1 MPKKVTA
8 NGKTFTFDDNVSEEE
23 IGIAIDDFFA
33 NNVQSVDETLAVETP
48 TPTEKIK
55 KKEVSV
61 SGSASLGGGTA
72 SPIQSTPKYANN
84 GVSPLKNVDLLRE
97 ANFGVVNVNQPK
109 KEIKKTIIYNG
120 GNSYEENLKD
130 KISSRTPLDKT
141 ETEYVRS
148 KFSNA
153 LPQINNLSD
162 EQINQGLFNAN
173 KKNTLK
179 TTHELA
185 LAQEEEGLHDRIK
198 NGDVTPDDM
207 VKAKSIGFFPT
218 LDENQIKSLGA
229 SWNNEIKQAKLEVDN
244 QIKNDV
250 DNIFKNEEELNNLI
264 GTIDYKIK
272 DLQAKINNDRNS
284 GNIPF
289 YQDQLNKLEGIKSK
303 AESKKK
309 RKDQYLN
316 DLSTKVSDESIL
328 DIIKKGGYNVDKD
341 EKGLLTEKGRMQVSD
356 LVEQYVQSQN
366 PQKKFLLSYK
376 NNGNEKGNTF
386 LEEQVANAVELI
398 PIKEKNYFKLVE
410 EKTKNLP
417 SEAKSLINQI
427 TGKEGYTFDKGF
439 SKVLNDESNIQKI
452 NTLKFMEFKGI
463 VDDETDKLE
472 TYINSPQVQGLLGVQ
487 LKSLTDQY
495 NNKEI
500 DGSTYRDERIK
511 LLYSN
516 SSTRPTIER
525 YIHNIS
531 KGNQK
536 YEDDI
541 QEYINSRKIDYA
553 KYTKVDKNGNV
564 VSIAGMK
571 PTEFVNTLS
580 ELGYGKMISDY
591 NSAKELN
598 TNKEDRGNEFAD
610 KYNAFDTGSTLFLST
625 IQGAHSMYSAKA
637 KWLYDKT
644 GIELFNDARKGI
656 EGGVNTFDQLNEST
670 IGKQQ
675 FNLETGDY
683 LNAFNPNY
691 IAHTF
696 GNSLPYMA
704 EGMAVGYA
712 TGGISE
718 IGLLGLGL
726 GEGVGSALALSK
738 TGRIAQK
745 VIAGMSG
752 GGYDA
757 FQNMQVNYDEL
768 IKQGYSVKD
777 ADRISKDAFLKE
789 LPVNIITSIVELE
802 GLFRATA
809 KPTLRNIARRGATT
823 ILEQGVEG
831 FQEVN
836 QASSLE
842 SAKGNDIGII
852 DFAFNTNEGFN
863 NLMGGIVGGLSMGA
877 PMSTLGIVKDTYNW
891 NSLYNIST
899 ADMQNSVRY
908 SQIANMVSNGN
919 DLQRES
925 ALGVMRYNMS
935 EARNEYLNTS
945 AEDKKAKLEA
955 KQKYANALGVYSY
968 ATEYAEQ
975 AKKTDVSDIQADY
988 TAHNKAVAKQ
998 YQVLAN
1004 NASKDNKNE
1013 YQKQADYYASL
1024 ADKSEQGKQVP
1035 IYSFNTDKG
1044 RVFISERTAKTL
1056 AEGSI
1061 KEKNDAFDKAVEN
1074 GAITGVQVIDD
1085 NESNKK
1091 LTEKF
1096 LEAQKKKAPTIAP
1109 IISEEQGNLIDNSTT
1124 AQGIAVVEANGKFEV
1139 SNPNGT
1145 KEIFDTREL
1154 ADERVVEIN
1163 NETNPQ
1169 NNATENTKTENAQTA
1184 NTEVT
1189 TDVGQPSIQT
1199 LPQEATTTDIEIE
1212 VGKPIQATLEGKPI
1226 TIEKT
1231 DSGYQYQFQN
1241 GQTELVSETEHQE
1254 YLSDNSLVLP
1264 KTEAVVSSTDAIEA
1278 LTTTDTPTAETA
1290 TNEIKSL
1297 EENLAK
1303 AREDA
1308 KQKAIELEQQQKLEE
1323 KAKALRLKTQQNPN
1337 ATKEEKLSVEE
1348 EYNNAV
1354 AERERISKEVEAE
1367 QKAKEDLEKRVQ
1379 GLKNKIQAPE
1389 TKVETINE
1397 GTGTKELPSEPILSK
1412 TESKGEG
1419 ENSVGE
1425 AVPTSTKRVDDVVA
1439 EKPTTILAPISPSG
1453 ENGKEQTPTALRD
1466 VPKTLS
1472 ELKQNDETTQSL
1484 EKKLRDLELERTNKL
1499 IENKGKGR
1507 FDDRLKDEI
1516 DEVKRKIYK
1525 RENELATRRNAELEG
1540 SISDGSLLKLI
1551 SENKISAEDARLLI
1565 IESGIEVPAE
1575 IQSIVDKNKQNKKE
1589 NKQSII
1595 ERDTDFLGNE
1605 KEAYMVNNDKA
1616 NGVRTQD
1623 DVDYYKANVKRAI
1636 DKGQY
1641 EKDIADGKMTAND
1654 AKIIIESYGLKVP
1667 KAVKSLLSKEE
1678 TPPALRDVKSTAKAL
1693 EVANKTKAERFYPD
1707 DKVILTTK
1715 DGKEVEVSFR
1725 GYNGE
1730 NKAVIFGSR
1739 GSGINQMEVDIS
1751 QLRAKSK
1758 SDKLSKE
1765 DRKELLS
1772 KIDFQDKN
1780 APSYSED
1787 FTDKELQDLSVKYPK
1802 ESKLTNKEKQE
1813 RNDLQI
1819 ATTPLKRWQEQEYG
1833 VDDPNDPINIRL
1845 AKEHETAINNIITN
1859 DKYSTLISEAYHKA
1873 KADGSNPELVKAVE
1887 SLLSKE
1893 QAPPALRAVE
1903 SKSILNSDA
1912 NLKGA
1917 KETILRNGVEST
1929 QIDKPNNIKAEDNSE
1944 RWWVYHNVIT
1954 GEKIIHSDYGW
1965 DYDLE
1970 GNRLSVDYNKKVL
1983 DNSLLFKKEEPKSNL
1998 LDAILKK
2005 ERGWELRVTES
2016 KDLAQ
2021 LEAIEKEL
2029 QTNEKLKQAFGFNG
2043 KVYDQ
2048 TGKDFYSRLNYLKS
2062 HPEKVVSEKAE
2073 SKEPLVNNKLRT
2085 AISEG
2090 RMTANDAKAIIESA
2104 GLEVPKDIES
2114 LLSKEQPKAETPTNT
2129 AEVEAVAETSTKD
2142 ERIIEAHN
2150 QIDEYIKEA
2159 QDAYDKAQAERLAY
2173 INKYGYGQG
2182 NDAEF
2187 DKLVTAKVNA
2197 EARLNQLKTAKE
2209 NLLPLPNKNKK
2220 NEKPRIANND
2230 AENELAVGKL
2240 QQEDNPIA
2248 EPIIEAIEGE
2258 AESNDKA
2265 KLNEVI
2271 SKANEIINNATDVV
2285 NVPISEIKTNE
2296 EEYQGRKNSFSE
2308 RSANNVATNF
2318 DKNKFEPIVLHKH
2331 SDGNTYVLSGHS
2343 RLEGMKRRGESTI
2356 PARYFEG
2363 TDSEAKDFALKSNKL
2378 GTLQTDLENADYYRG
2393 QIANGKTYNAVLT
2406 EAKENEQEG
2415 SAVRI
2420 IDYAHLNP
2428 KGKAYQALES
2438 LEKGES
2444 DTTTNVKLIA
2454 QKVGRIRSQNP
2465 HLTDAHEQE
2474 LFDYFSENG
2483 YPTDKEIQDPNGTIN
2498 RSINAVRFDTKEPLN
2513 LNKFVAKTAER
2524 IQWEKE
2530 LKELETLRDELKKEV
2545 NPSKQSGWSGLKEK
2559 AIASLAKGKSKEQ
2572 IDQAEKDFNSNKDNV
2587 KTNYEKKLSEQKQ
2600 KLQGVNDKIAKHLL
2614 REKSLI
2620 QGEKN
2625 QGSLF
2630 STSKPKKSITK
2641 EAFTALTDMLKK
2653 AFPKVK
2659 FIGREEAEKIL
2670 ADKGIVVNE
2679 IRTTSGNIF
2688 GFESNG
2694 KIWLDETLMNA
2705 DTPIHEVVGHYGMN
2719 IIDAQS
2725 RGGDAKATAI
2735 MMKGFALLSEPEG
2748 KAVLEEVQANP
2759 AYANLPLRKQK
2770 LEAVATIIG
2779 REGAILFEEGTKDT
2793 KQSKTFASKVKAFV
2807 NSFYEYLKSKIPTL
2821 KDKSIEDIQ
2830 RMDNKE
2836 FIRAI
2841 IGDAFRGEIV
2851 ADNEAKNT
2859 DDVMLSATKEAEDI
2873 TLEYN
2878 DKGQHLAPNG
2888 KPSNLTEKLAK
2899 IVRTDAFKNW
2909 FGDWQ
2914 NNPQDASKVVD
2925 ENGEPIIMYHGTKS
2939 NFSEFS
2945 FETERVN
2952 NRGGNFE
2959 GFYFT
2964 SDKGVADSYA
2974 NGNVVIE
2981 TFLNIKNPLYRSNYK
2996 PSTNAIKAM
3005 REMFKGKFS
3014 SDYIESKILNFSRNG
3029 SSDLLTPNQ
3038 MRELAIID
3046 GYDGMFDGS
3055 IQYGE
3060 IATFNPNQIKLA
3072 DGSNTTF
3079 NPNTND
3085 IRFSVEQNASSP
3097 ISEQNKNYLD
3107 NIIKDIE
3114 SGNTTLE
3121 SEVKKLEDGL
3131 PKRFADKYIKYL
3143 NDNYT
3148 PKQET
3153 QKEDTKEPQKEESEK
3168 PKGIRQHL
3176 KLLMGNMTFAD
3187 EKKEGKLLNK
3197 LKQDTAITSTE
3208 VEGENVRGEYT
3219 PAELSV
3225 MQKQS
3230 EEDVKALRESIE
3242 KQNYGKDWIDTL
3254 LDALEENENNA
3265 LEGKESYKL
3274 NPIRVIGITNNIAGI
3289 LSQKRQQ
3296 PISAD
3301 EALKLSEQRTRLH
3314 DYINKVAREA
3324 SLTLNAR
3331 RNFRNIFNLART
3343 IDIEN
3348 QILETA
3354 LSEDKIKEIERINEE
3369 INKPMTDAEL
3379 NKADVT
3385 KTEPPKTKRQPTNK
3399 KSNKIN
3405 EALRNVLKNAKLP
3418 DNFKEQMEQLKPKCK

>member
-1 MPKKVTA
+1 M
-8 NGKTFTFDDNVSEEE
+8 N
-23 IGIAIDDFFA
+23 
-33 NNVQSVDETLAVETP
+33 
-48 TPTEKIK
+48 
-55 KKEVSV
+55 
-61 SGSASLGGGTA
+61 
-72 SPIQSTPKYANN
+72 
-84 GVSPLKNVDLLRE
+84 
-97 ANFGVVNVNQPK
+97 
-109 KEIKKTIIYNG
+109 
-120 GNSYEENLKD
+120 
-130 KISSRTPLDKT
+130 
-141 ETEYVRS
+141 
-148 KFSNA
+148 
-153 LPQINNLSD
+153 
-162 EQINQGLFNAN
+162 
-173 KKNTLK
+173 
-179 TTHELA
+179 
-185 LAQEEEGLHDRIK
+185 
-198 NGDVTPDDM
+198 
-207 VKAKSIGFFPT
+207 
-218 LDENQIKSLGA
+218 
-229 SWNNEIKQAKLEVDN
+229 
-244 QIKNDV
+244 
-250 DNIFKNEEELNNLI
+250 
-264 GTIDYKIK
+264 
-272 DLQAKINNDRNS
+272 
-284 GNIPF
+284 
-289 YQDQLNKLEGIKSK
+289 
-303 AESKKK
+303 
-309 RKDQYLN
+309 
-316 DLSTKVSDESIL
+316 
-328 DIIKKGGYNVDKD
+328 
-341 EKGLLTEKGRMQVSD
+341 
-356 LVEQYVQSQN
+356 
-366 PQKKFLLSYK
+366 
-376 NNGNEKGNTF
+376 
-386 LEEQVANAVELI
+386 
-398 PIKEKNYFKLVE
+398 
-410 EKTKNLP
+410 
-417 SEAKSLINQI
+417 
-427 TGKEGYTFDKGF
+427 
-439 SKVLNDESNIQKI
+439 
-452 NTLKFMEFKGI
+452 
-463 VDDETDKLE
+463 
-472 TYINSPQVQGLLGVQ
+472 
-487 LKSLTDQY
+487 
-495 NNKEI
+495 
-500 DGSTYRDERIK
+500 
-511 LLYSN
+511 
-516 SSTRPTIER
+516 
-525 YIHNIS
+525 
-531 KGNQK
+531 
-536 YEDDI
+536 
-541 QEYINSRKIDYA
+541 
-553 KYTKVDKNGNV
+553 
-564 VSIAGMK
+564 
-571 PTEFVNTLS
+571 
-580 ELGYGKMISDY
+580 
-591 NSAKELN
+591 
-598 TNKEDRGNEFAD
+598 
-610 KYNAFDTGSTLFLST
+610 
-625 IQGAHSMYSAKA
+625 
-637 KWLYDKT
+637 
-644 GIELFNDARKGI
+644 
-656 EGGVNTFDQLNEST
+656 
-670 IGKQQ
+670 
-675 FNLETGDY
+675 
-683 LNAFNPNY
+683 
-691 IAHTF
+691 
-696 GNSLPYMA
+696 
-704 EGMAVGYA
+704 
-712 TGGISE
+712 
-718 IGLLGLGL
+718 
-726 GEGVGSALALSK
+726 
-738 TGRIAQK
+738 
-745 VIAGMSG
+745 
-752 GGYDA
+752 
-757 FQNMQVNYDEL
+757 
-768 IKQGYSVKD
+768 
-777 ADRISKDAFLKE
+777 
-789 LPVNIITSIVELE
+789 
-802 GLFRATA
+802 
-809 KPTLRNIARRGATT
+809 
-823 ILEQGVEG
+823 
-831 FQEVN
+831 
-836 QASSLE
+836 
-842 SAKGNDIGII
+842 
-852 DFAFNTNEGFN
+852 
-863 NLMGGIVGGLSMGA
+863 
-877 PMSTLGIVKDTYNW
+877 
-891 NSLYNIST
+891 
-899 ADMQNSVRY
+899 
-908 SQIANMVSNGN
+908 
-919 DLQRES
+919 
-925 ALGVMRYNMS
+925 
-935 EARNEYLNTS
+935 
-945 AEDKKAKLEA
+945 
-955 KQKYANALGVYSY
+955 
-968 ATEYAEQ
+968 
-975 AKKTDVSDIQADY
+975 
-988 TAHNKAVAKQ
+988 
-998 YQVLAN
+998 
-1004 NASKDNKNE
+1004 
-1013 YQKQADYYASL
+1013 
-1024 ADKSEQGKQVP
+1024 
-1035 IYSFNTDKG
+1035 
-1044 RVFISERTAKTL
+1044 
-1056 AEGSI
+1056 
-1061 KEKNDAFDKAVEN
+1061 
-1074 GAITGVQVIDD
+1074 
-1085 NESNKK
+1085 
-1091 LTEKF
+1091 
-1096 LEAQKKKAPTIAP
+1096 
-1109 IISEEQGNLIDNSTT
+1109 
-1124 AQGIAVVEANGKFEV
+1124 
-1139 SNPNGT
+1139 
-1145 KEIFDTREL
+1145 
-1154 ADERVVEIN
+1154 
-1163 NETNPQ
+1163 
-1169 NNATENTKTENAQTA
+1169 
-1184 NTEVT
+1184 
-1189 TDVGQPSIQT
+1189 
-1199 LPQEATTTDIEIE
+1199 
-1212 VGKPIQATLEGKPI
+1212 
-1226 TIEKT
+1226 
-1231 DSGYQYQFQN
+1231 
-1241 GQTELVSETEHQE
+1241 
-1254 YLSDNSLVLP
+1254 
-1264 KTEAVVSSTDAIEA
+1264 
-1278 LTTTDTPTAETA
+1278 
-1290 TNEIKSL
+1290 
-1297 EENLAK
+1297 
-1303 AREDA
+1303 
-1308 KQKAIELEQQQKLEE
+1308 
-1323 KAKALRLKTQQNPN
+1323 
-1337 ATKEEKLSVEE
+1337 
-1348 EYNNAV
+1348 
-1354 AERERISKEVEAE
+1354 
-1367 QKAKEDLEKRVQ
+1367 
-1379 GLKNKIQAPE
+1379 
-1389 TKVETINE
+1389 
-1397 GTGTKELPSEPILSK
+1397 
-1412 TESKGEG
+1412 
-1419 ENSVGE
+1419 
-1425 AVPTSTKRVDDVVA
+1425 
-1439 EKPTTILAPISPSG
+1439 
-1453 ENGKEQTPTALRD
+1453 
-1466 VPKTLS
+1466 
-1472 ELKQNDETTQSL
+1472 
-1484 EKKLRDLELERTNKL
+1484 
-1499 IENKGKGR
+1499 
-1507 FDDRLKDEI
+1507 
-1516 DEVKRKIYK
+1516 
-1525 RENELATRRNAELEG
+1525 
-1540 SISDGSLLKLI
+1540 
-1551 SENKISAEDARLLI
+1551 
-1565 IESGIEVPAE
+1565 
-1575 IQSIVDKNKQNKKE
+1575 
-1589 NKQSII
+1589 
-1595 ERDTDFLGNE
+1595 
-1605 KEAYMVNNDKA
+1605 
-1616 NGVRTQD
+1616 
-1623 DVDYYKANVKRAI
+1623 
-1636 DKGQY
+1636 
-1641 EKDIADGKMTAND
+1641 
-1654 AKIIIESYGLKVP
+1654 
-1667 KAVKSLLSKEE
+1667 
-1678 TPPALRDVKSTAKAL
+1678 
-1693 EVANKTKAERFYPD
+1693 
-1707 DKVILTTK
+1707 
-1715 DGKEVEVSFR
+1715 
-1725 GYNGE
+1725 
-1730 NKAVIFGSR
+1730 
-1739 GSGINQMEVDIS
+1739 
-1751 QLRAKSK
+1751 
-1758 SDKLSKE
+1758 
-1765 DRKELLS
+1765 
-1772 KIDFQDKN
+1772 
-1780 APSYSED
+1780 
-1787 FTDKELQDLSVKYPK
+1787 
-1802 ESKLTNKEKQE
+1802 
-1813 RNDLQI
+1813 
-1819 ATTPLKRWQEQEYG
+1819 
-1833 VDDPNDPINIRL
+1833 
-1845 AKEHETAINNIITN
+1845 
-1859 DKYSTLISEAYHKA
+1859 
-1873 KADGSNPELVKAVE
+1873 
-1887 SLLSKE
+1887 
-1893 QAPPALRAVE
+1893 
-1903 SKSILNSDA
+1903 
-1912 NLKGA
+1912 
-1917 KETILRNGVEST
+1917 
-1929 QIDKPNNIKAEDNSE
+1929 
-1944 RWWVYHNVIT
+1944 
-1954 GEKIIHSDYGW
+1954 
-1965 DYDLE
+1965 
-1970 GNRLSVDYNKKVL
+1970 
-1983 DNSLLFKKEEPKSNL
+1983 
-1998 LDAILKK
+1998 
-2005 ERGWELRVTES
+2005 
-2016 KDLAQ
+2016 
-2021 LEAIEKEL
+2021 
-2029 QTNEKLKQAFGFNG
+2029 
-2043 KVYDQ
+2043 
-2048 TGKDFYSRLNYLKS
+2048 
-2062 HPEKVVSEKAE
+2062 
-2073 SKEPLVNNKLRT
+2073 
-2085 AISEG
+2085 
-2090 RMTANDAKAIIESA
+2090 
-2104 GLEVPKDIES
+2104 
-2114 LLSKEQPKAETPTNT
+2114 
-2129 AEVEAVAETSTKD
+2129 
-2142 ERIIEAHN
+2142 
-2150 QIDEYIKEA
+2150 
-2159 QDAYDKAQAERLAY
+2159 
-2173 INKYGYGQG
+2173 
-2182 NDAEF
+2182 
-2187 DKLVTAKVNA
+2187 
-2197 EARLNQLKTAKE
+2197 
-2209 NLLPLPNKNKK
+2209 
-2220 NEKPRIANND
+2220 
-2230 AENELAVGKL
+2230 
-2240 QQEDNPIA
+2240 
-2248 EPIIEAIEGE
+2248 
-2258 AESNDKA
+2258 
-2265 KLNEVI
+2265 
-2271 SKANEIINNATDVV
+2271 
-2285 NVPISEIKTNE
+2285 
-2296 EEYQGRKNSFSE
+2296 
-2308 RSANNVATNF
+2308 
-2318 DKNKFEPIVLHKH
+2318 
-2331 SDGNTYVLSGHS
+2331 
-2343 RLEGMKRRGESTI
+2343 RRGESTI

-2393 QIANGKTYNAVLT
+2393 QIANGKRYNAVLT